1 MKNIKVVYQNEH
13 SECGIAV
20 VTSILNFFGSR
31 VTINDLRDKYG
42 SPKGGL
48 TFGNMNY

>member
-31 VTINDLRDKYG
+31 VTINDLR
-42 SPKGGL
+42 
-48 TFGNMNY
+48 

>member
-20 VTSILNFFGSR
+20 VTSILNFL
-31 VTINDLRDKYG
+31 DLE
-42 SPKGGL
+42 L
-48 TFGNMNY
+48 L